1 MGRIFG
7 TDGVRGVAYA
17 DLTLELSEKVGRAAA
32 AVLAQSTKRPL
43 ILIGRDTRES
53 GGDLER
59 EVAKGLSKSG
69 ADVLLL
75 GVVPTPAVAWLV
87 THRRAAAGVMISA
100 SHNPYEYNGI
110 KLFGPSGYKL
120 TDEQEEEIESY
131 LLNERPMPPEAEV
144 SGSVSCDEMAVN
156 DYVDHIASSCKGG
169 FEGRILVDCSN
180 GSASATAREVFGRIG
195 VKADFVAC
203 TPDGQNINKNCGSTH
218 IENLCDAV
226 VSGGYAA
233 GFAFDGDADRLLAVD
248 EKGNI
253 LDGDFLLSILSS
265 YLRDNGRLNNDTVV
279 VTTMSN
285 LGFFKLMEKRGM
297 NTAVTK
303 VGDRYVLE
311 EMRKSGHNLGG
322 EQSGHMIILDS
333 ATTGDGQLSAVT
345 LLDAIKASGKTLS
358 ELGAEMTRF
367 PQVMINV
374 TADSAMK
381 AQLDTNKEVQRVI
394 AECNNELSDSGR
406 TVIRASGTEPLIRVM
421 VEGQDKELIE
431 RAANRIAAA
440 IKKNLK

>member
-7 TDGVRGVAYA
+7 TDGVRGIAYA
-17 DLTLELSEKVGRAAA
+17 DLTLELSKNVGRAAA
-32 AVLAQSTKRPL
+32 AVLTESTARPL
-43 ILIGRDTRES
+43 VLIGRDTRES
-53 GGDLER
+53 GTDLER
-59 EVAKGLSKSG
+59 EVAKGLSEAG

-87 THRRAAAGVMISA
+87 TYRKAAAGVMISA

-131 LLNERPMPPEAEV
+131 LLGERPMPPACEV
-144 SGSVSCDEMAVN
+144 SGSISRDEMAIN
-156 DYVDHIASSCKGG
+156 DYVEHIASSCKGG
-169 FEGRILVDCSN
+169 FDGEILVDCSN
-180 GSASATAREVFGRIG
+180 GSASATAREVFARIG

-203 TPDGQNINKNCGSTH
+203 VPNGKNINDNCGSTH
-218 IENLCDAV
+218 IENLCDMV

-248 EKGNI
+248 EKGNV

-265 YLRDNGRLNNDTVV
+265 YLKGEGRLDNDTVV

-311 EMRKSGHNLGG
+311 EMRKSGYNLGG

-345 LLDAIKASGKTLS
+345 LLDAIKASGKPLS

-381 AQLDTNKEVQRVI
+381 AQLDTNEAVQAVVR
-394 AECNNELSDSGR
+394 ECNNELADSGR

-431 RAANRIAAA
+431 SVANRIAAA
-440 IKKNLK
+440 IEKNLK